1 MDFILPNEKQ
11 RTTAPRVIGSVL
23 AAGAVIVLLYLSSL
37 PNYLLFHTISEMFSI
52 VIAAGFFM
60 VAWNS
65 RSYQENQYLTYL
77 GIAYLFIAFLDLFHT
92 MAYKGMQIFPD
103 YDYYA
108 NQVWI
113 AARYMESITLF
124 IIFLAVGK
132 TKGKLSYGILFGI
145 YSAVTA
151 FVLISIFL
159 TDIFPV
165 CFIEG
170 SGLTPFKKISE
181 YIISVILFAAG
192 FTLYMKRSHF
202 ETKVFRWLFWSIVLT
217 IISEL
222 AFTFYIDNYGVSNFV
237 GHLFKIGSFYL
248 IYKAIIET
256 GLVRPM
262 DLIFTQLKTANEE
275 KDKFFSII
283 AHDLK
288 NPFGGISSMSRLL
301 VNEWSEL
308 DDAERYDYISSIK
321 ETSEVSLSLLNNLL
335 MWARVQTGRLTPKP
349 QELELPILIG
359 KSIQLHK
366 SSAEKKN
373 IEIKTNV
380 PEEITVFG
388 DWDMIDFV
396 IRNLI
401 SNAVK
406 FTPTGGTV
414 QIEAE
419 EKERTAVIS
428 ISDTGVGM
436 TGEQIGSAFTV
447 GESRSSRGT
456 DGEEG
461 TGLGLILCKE
471 FVERNSGEL
480 IVESTPGRGSTF
492 RIILPATNLFK
503 KTKKG

>member
-1 MDFILPNEKQ
+1 MDFIISDEKQ

-65 RSYQENQYLTYL
+65 RPYQENKYLTYL
-77 GIAYLFIAFLDLFHT
+77 GIAYLFIALLDLFHT
-92 MAYKGMQIFPD
+92 LTYKGINLFPGNND
-103 YDYYA
+103 YA
-108 NQVWI
+108 TRLWI
-113 AARYMESITLF
+113 AARYVESVTLF
-124 IIFLAVGK
+124 IIFLSVGRR
-132 TKGKLSYGILFGI
+132 KGTMRYGTVFFI
-145 YSAVTA
+145 YAAVTLSI
-151 FVLISIFL
+151 FISIFAV
-159 TDIFPV
+159 DVFPI
-165 CFIEG
+165 CFRQG
-170 SGLTPFKKISE
+170 TGLTPFKIASE
-181 YIISVILFAAG
+181 YIISSILVVTG
-192 FTLYMKRSHF
+192 VVLYWKRPLF
-202 ETKVFRWLFWSIVLT
+202 ESKVFRWLFWSIALT
-217 IISEL
+217 AASEL
-222 AFTFYIDNYGVSNFV
+222 AFTFYIDVYGISNFV

-262 DLIFTQLKTANEE
+262 DLIFTRLKTANEE

-349 QELELPILIG
+349 QELELSILIG

-373 IEIKTNV
+373 IDIKTNV
-380 PEEITVFG
+380 PEEIIVFG

-406 FTPTGGTV
+406 FTPAGGTV
-414 QIEAE
+414 QIEAG
-419 EKERTAVIS
+419 EKDRTAVIS

-436 TGEQIGSAFTV
+436 TADQIGSAFTV
-447 GESRSSRGT
+447 GESRSSKGT
-456 DGEEG
+456 ANEEG

-471 FVERNSGEL
+471 FVERNNGEL

-503 KTKKG
+503 KSKKG